1 MIAMITTSA
10 SPKFS
15 QRVLAEFGIFP
26 LKGILCLASV
36 SAVAAAFGLLFW
48 KQDAWGPGY
57 AFAVV
62 IALGWFGVLYATAST
77 MLDVRPSLLGLA
89 KFLLTLVAMAVP
101 IGLAAF
107 LIIVGIKHSIPA
119 AFLSGGLLLLG
130 GMALVALL
138 PAWPI
143 TQAISQNWVSPLAAF
158 RATKGHRGGLLLVAL
173 LLGAFNR
180 LIPSIDT
187 TASFTAACVMAV
199 VGAIGS
205 VAWAMAFVSISVA
218 SSKLMSRNLAA
229 NQLGQSKTRAN

>member
-15 QRVLAEFGIFP
+15 QQVLAEFGVFP
-26 LKGILCLASV
+26 LKGILCIGLV
-36 SAVAAAFGLLFW
+36 SAGAAAFGLLFW
-48 KQDAWGPGY
+48 QKDMWGLGY
-57 AFAVV
+57 ALAVV
-62 IALGWFGVLYATAST
+62 IVLGWFGVLYATAST
-77 MLDVRPSLLGLA
+77 MLDVRPSVLGLA
-89 KFLLTLVAMAVP
+89 KFLLTLAAMGVP
-101 IGLAAF
+101 IGLAVF
-107 LIIVGIKHSIPA
+107 LTILGVKNSIPA

-130 GMALVALL
+130 GMALIALL

-143 TQAISQNWVSPLAAF
+143 TQAVSQTWVGPMNAL
-158 RATKGHRGGLLLVAL
+158 RATKGHRGGLIFVAL